1 MAEHSPGPFMKM
13 SPAGFPGLVI
23 VVFVVFT
30 SCLFFGVEFLWVL
43 FGLGILGVCFAAM
56 LHFVH
61 LWKSRD
67 VELSVTPH
75 SARRK

>member
-1 MAEHSPGPFMKM
+1 MAEHSAGPFMKM
-13 SPAGFPGLVI
+13 SPAGFPGLLI

-30 SCLFFGVEFLWVL
+30 SCFFFGVEFLWVL
-43 FGLGILGVCFAAM
+43 LGLGVLGVCFAAM

-61 LWKSRD
+61 LWKSAD